1 MKKLY
6 AADDPFLLQSLRS
19 ELDEAGIPYLVK
31 NEFAGGAVGEL
42 PWQDVQREVW
52 LVDESWWQRATTLLS
67 CWQQQLSS
75 QNRDDWVCCHCNEVN
90 GAAFEACWQCGTV
103 APHAEH

>member
-6 AADDPFLLQSLRS
+6 AGDDPFLLQSLRS

-42 PWQDVQREVW
+42 PWHEVQREVW
-52 LVDESWWQRATTLLS
+52 LVDESWWQRACTLVQQ
-67 CWQQQLSS
+67 WQSQLST
-75 QNRDDWVCCHCNEVN
+75 QTNEDWECPHCGESN
-90 GAAFEACWQCGTV
+90 GAAFDTCWQCGV
-103 APHAEH
+103 GRQGHA